1 MRSLTNAGLVSRM
14 LKKSIHGLFQRR
26 GRKTRF
32 PSSFIFNGLRSLK
45 MDALPCVG
53 YRETKNAVF
62 QQLVEPRIQA
72 VETTQR
78 HTADA
83 VVRQA
88 GA

>member
-1 MRSLTNAGLVSRM
+1 
-14 LKKSIHGLFQRR
+14 
-26 GRKTRF
+26 
-32 PSSFIFNGLRSLK
+32 

-53 YRETKNAVF
+53 YRVTKNAVF
-62 QQLVEPRIQA
+62 QQLVEARIQA